1 MAFRMVIFLLSLMLL
16 SNGAVWSQDAQNLE
30 ELTSFFTQGQSIY
43 NANDLAKSRDEA
55 LGNLFEQ
62 AVTQAIGMIMEPRKI
77 AANYPAI
84 QNSILKRSESYVQ
97 NYQVLS
103 ESSESGTY
111 KVRAQVSITM
121 DGLRRDLQQLGLDQK
136 QVDLED
142 DADRDKIIGNLN
154 SENQVL
160 DPDTYKEVSSDS
172 ELPPPSP
179 ATSLPRFTTKILW
192 AVAEKIGKEWRIA
205 RDAESSDAIFALSVF
220 HESQSYDI
228 DLVFDEEQ
236 SVQIDSNGS
245 VSLKSAIT
253 SAQNADAQAVVI
265 GTAALEKGSRQQTLK
280 VDLRILRSTTLQEQ
294 GEIHLER
301 LVGDATPEERALEL
315 AALTVPEL
323 ERILLQASQAKAP
336 STVSIGD
343 TGSLTLVVSSYRSL
357 SNWEELERILREN
370 IKSLKVKDMELGPE
384 EIRAR
389 LEGVTPELPS
399 QLEGIRLRDGRQ
411 VHVKGYSQQDR
422 TLNVELAPG
431 GSY

>member
-1 MAFRMVIFLLSLMLL
+1 MLL
-16 SNGAVWSQDAQNLE
+16 PNGAAWSQDAQSLE

-43 NANDLAKSRDEA
+43 NANDLAKSRGEA

-77 AANYPAI
+77 AANYPVI

-136 QVDLED
+136 QVALED
-142 DADRDKIIGNLN
+142 DADRDKNIDNLN
-154 SENQVL
+154 SEDQIL
-160 DPDTYKEVSSDS
+160 DPDTGKGVSPDS
-172 ELPPPSP
+172 ELPPSS
-179 ATSLPRFTTKILW
+179 ASSLPRFTTKILW
-192 AVAEKIGKEWRIA
+192 AVAEKIGGEWRIA

-236 SVQIDSNGS
+236 SVQVDPNGS

-253 SAQNADAQAVVI
+253 SAQDSEAQAVVI
-265 GTAALEKGSRQQTLK
+265 GTAALEKENRQQTLK
-280 VDLRILRSTTLQEQ
+280 VDLRILSSTTLQEQ
-294 GEIHLER
+294 GEVHLER
-301 LVGDATPEERALEL
+301 TVGDATPEERALEL
-315 AALTVPEL
+315 AALTAPEL

-343 TGSLTLVVSSYRSL
+343 TGSLTLVVNSYQSL

-370 IKSLKVKDMELGPE
+370 LKSLKVKDMELGPE

-389 LEGVTPELPS
+389 LEGVTPDLPS
-399 QLEGIRLRDGRQ
+399 QLEGIRLRGGRQ